1 MPLRDDGAIG
11 LKCSQD
17 VGVEELANL
26 GGSAVLGSRLEVV
39 AGLRFTVLRTEARI
53 PCTLSEKLR
62 SHELITALV
71 LQSVATVNS
80 NHLQCCSPER
90 HKERS

>member
-1 MPLRDDGAIG
+1 MALRDDGAIG
-11 LKCSQD
+11 LECSQD

-39 AGLRFTVLRTEARI
+39 GSLRFTVLRTEARI
-53 PCTLSEKLR
+53 PCALSEKLR
-62 SHELITALV
+62 SHELIIVSV
-71 LQSVATVNS
+71 LQSVDRVNS
-80 NHLQCCSPER
+80 DHLQCCSLER